1 MWVRIA
7 LLSSSYIMSE
17 CSYGSDGGQV
27 PRSSESK
34 KLQSSKKID
43 WVIKFHEFI
52 FPAHPHLSR
61 TYQGK
66 NKMAQRIINFN
77 CDIKI
82 SILGLA

>member
-52 FPAHPHLSR
+52 FFSPSAFLSYTHMHLLQFKKVIITFKIPHHASE
-61 TYQGK
+61 
-66 NKMAQRIINFN
+66 
-77 CDIKI
+77 
-82 SILGLA
+82 